1 VALMAVWAERLRIP
15 LVILGGVALLAAVAW
30 TLITGEFGVPPRIL
44 LVAGVLLI
52 GIAVSIEPGEAADA
66 LKTRGAR
73 YGGNTLLAALVVV
86 GILALVNFLSVRH
99 SQRWDVTATGVFTL
113 SDQTQKVL
121 NNLPAPV
128 HVTAFMNPD
137 QATSAG
143 AQSSAESVE
152 SLLRNY
158 ELRSGGK
165 LTWEIIDPD
174 AQPGLARQFN
184 IRQYNTLVFQ
194 MGDKRQD
201 VTGLNESGF
210 TGALLKLAA
219 TSQPKVYFL
228 TGHGERTLEGAT
240 PDSYSDVRRALLAD
254 NYLVEPL
261 NLLTTGRVPDDA
273 AVLVVTSPRNPL
285 LAEEIQAINEY
296 VDRAGHLYLLADPRS
311 AESLQPLVERW
322 GISLT
327 NGFIVDLA
335 PQLGQLNDPL
345 APFIT
350 RYTFHSITRDLM
362 QDNLHLILVEATGI
376 NVGAPQPRPGVT
388 VTKLAETSADRS
400 YVKPLDATALEF
412 VEGQDTRGPVAV
424 AVAVEAD
431 AVGAPA
437 TPDAGTPGAER
448 PKTRAV
454 IVGDADFASNA
465 VVLLPVAPWNR
476 DFFLNAVNWL
486 SGSEELA
493 SIRPRPP
500 EQRQLFLTTA
510 QRNLIFFSTVILM
523 PLLALAAGLLMWWGR
538 R

>member
-1 VALMAVWAERLRIP
+1 MAVWAERLRIP
-15 LVILGGVALLAAVAW
+15 LMLLGGVALLAAAAW

-52 GIAVSIEPGEAADA
+52 GIAVSIEPGDAADA

-73 YGGNTLLAALVVV
+73 YGGNALLAALVVV

-99 SQRWDVTATGVFTL
+99 SQRWDVTASGAFTL

-128 HVTAFMNPD
+128 HVTAFMNPE
-137 QATSAG
+137 QAASSG
-143 AQSSAESVE
+143 AQSSAEGVE

-184 IRQYNTLVFQ
+184 IRQYNTVVFQ

-201 VTGLNESGF
+201 ATGLTESGF
-210 TGALLKLAA
+210 TGSLLKLAA
-219 TSQPKVYFL
+219 TSQPKVYYL
-228 TGHGERTLEGAT
+228 TGHGERNFDGAT
-240 PDSYSDVRRALLAD
+240 PDSYSEVRRALLAD

-273 AVLVVTSPRNPL
+273 AVLIVASPRNPL
-285 LAEEIQAINEY
+285 LPDEIQAINQY
-296 VDRAGHLYLLADPRS
+296 LDRAGHLYLLVDPRS
-311 AESLQPLVERW
+311 AEDLRPLVERW
-322 GISLT
+322 GIDFS
-327 NGFIVDLA
+327 NGFVVDLA
-335 PQLGQLNDPL
+335 LQLSQLADPL
-345 APFIT
+345 VPVVH
-350 RYTFHSITRDLM
+350 RYTHHPITQDLM
-362 QDNLHLILVEATGI
+362 RDNLAVVLVEATSI

-388 VTKLAETSADRS
+388 VTKLAETSPDRS
-400 YVKPLDATALEF
+400 YVKALDATTLEF
-412 VEGQDTRGPVAV
+412 VEGQDTRGPVAL

-431 AVGAPA
+431 PTGAP
-437 TPDAGTPGAER
+437 PPSPEAGGAPAER

-454 IVGDADFASNA
+454 IVSDSDFASNQ
-465 VVLLPVAPWNR
+465 VLPIAPSNR

-500 EQRQLFLTTA
+500 EQRQLFLTTV
-510 QRNLIFFSTVILM
+510 QRNLVFFSTVILM